1 MRILKPGTMRNSLF
15 FFIFFLFFRD
25 DAYGYCELFGAH
37 LAQVGF
43 LYFPTIV
50 KLFRIEAHFGCEF
63 KFVIGKL
70 HFDRFCKVFYFCQY
84 IIDLTVF
91 FLLSRLTVLP
101 RTTACLTMPI
111 ERCLNVTCFEKKI

>member
-1 MRILKPGTMRNSLF
+1 MVCYVILEDFETIF
-15 FFIFFLFFRD
+15 DAYFFLFFRE

-43 LYFPTIV
+43 LYFPTGV
-50 KLFRIEAHFGCEF
+50 KLFRIEAHFLGCEF

-70 HFDRFCKVFYFCQY
+70 YFAMFCACTCRHL
-84 IIDLTVF
+84 IDLTVF
-91 FLLSRLTVLP
+91 SVLSRLTVLP

-111 ERCLNVTCFEKKI
+111 ERCLNIT